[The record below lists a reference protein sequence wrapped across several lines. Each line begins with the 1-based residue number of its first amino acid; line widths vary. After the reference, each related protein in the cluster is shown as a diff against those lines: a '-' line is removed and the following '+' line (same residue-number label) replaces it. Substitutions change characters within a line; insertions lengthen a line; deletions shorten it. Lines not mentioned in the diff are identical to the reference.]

1 MLDEED
7 ITLAKKRVEF
17 RHGAEQHNIGRW
29 VIQTINSAEELEDI
43 LRHAR

>member
-17 RHGAEQHNIGRW
+17 RHGAEQHNIGQW
-29 VIQTINSAEELEDI
+29 VINSAEELEDI